1 MMFRQTA
8 VMAGPVGAAESG
20 VVTMMGGGRPSAVR
34 VMTNYLGRGGARRVT
49 GEQGRG
55 KLLAS

>member
-1 MMFRQTA
+1 M
-8 VMAGPVGAAESG
+8 GAAESG

>member
-1 MMFRQTA
+1 MMFKQTA
-8 VMAGPVGAAESG
+8 VMAGAGGAAESG
-20 VVTMMGGGRPSAVR
+20 VVTMGGGRPSAVR